1 MSTLLLV
8 HAHPDDEAIS
18 TGGAMMK
25 AHADGHR
32 VVLVTATRGEVGEI
46 YNMDPEAT
54 RPRLGEVRTKELE
67 NAARILGVDRR
78 VFLGY
83 RDSGMVG
90 TADNED
96 PRSFHQAPLGQAA
109 ARLADILRDEKPE
122 VVVTYAEDG
131 TYGHP
136 DHIKAH
142 HVTNAALDLLE
153 KEGWRPRKLYYTAIP
168 RSAMK
173 AFAEQIPEEARR
185 DSVGSRIQG
194 TPDELITTKVDVS
207 DFIDRKREAFGAHVS
222 QNDPNSWFATMA
234 DQIYRLA
241 FGTEYYQLA
250 RGKPGSELP
259 ESDLFMGIGSLEARP
274 KTSARDSA
282 IQVAQIRVKRRA
294 AQRAHHVDA

>member
-18 TGGAMMK
+18 TGGVMMK
-25 AHADGHR
+25 ARADGHR

-46 YNMDPEAT
+46 HNMDEKTT
-54 RPRLGEVRTKELE
+54 RPHLGEVRTKELE
-67 NAARILGVDRR
+67 NATRILGVNRSE
-78 VFLGY
+78 FLGY

-90 TADNED
+90 TADNEN
-96 PRSFHQAPLGQAA
+96 PKSFHQAPLAEAA
-109 ARLADILRDEKPE
+109 GRLAAILRDEKPE

-142 HVTNAALDLLE
+142 YVTNAALDLLE
-153 KEGWRPRKLYYTAIP
+153 KEGWRPRKLYYAAIP

-173 AFAEQIPEEARR
+173 AFMEQMPDEARQQGVGMQIP
-185 DSVGSRIQG
+185 G

-207 DFIDRKREAFGAHVS
+207 DFVDRKREAFAAHVS
-222 QNDPNSWFATMA
+222 QNDPKSWFASMA

-241 FGTEYYQLA
+241 FGTEHFQLA

-259 ESDLFMGIGSLEARP
+259 ESDLFVGI
-274 KTSARDSA
+274 D
-282 IQVAQIRVKRRA
+282 
-294 AQRAHHVDA
+294 

>member
-1 MSTLLLV
+1 MSTLVLV

-46 YNMDPEAT
+46 HNMDEKAT
-54 RPRLGEVRTKELE
+54 RPHLGGVRTKELE
-67 NAARILGVDRR
+67 KAAGILGVNRS

-90 TADNED
+90 TADNEN
-96 PRSFHQAPLGQAA
+96 PESFHQAPLDEAA
-109 ARLADILRDEKPE
+109 GRLEAILREERPE

-153 KEGWRPRKLYYTAIP
+153 KEGWRPRKLYYTVIP

-173 AFAEQIPEEARR
+173 AFAESLPEEARQ
-185 DSVGSRIQG
+185 DNIGSRIQG
-194 TPDELITTKVDVS
+194 TPDELITTKVDVG
-207 DFIDRKREAFGAHVS
+207 DYVDRKRAAFGAHVS
-222 QNDPNSWFATMA
+222 QNDPNSWFASIA
-234 DQIYRLA
+234 EEIYRLA

-250 RGKPGSELP
+250 RGKPASDLP
-259 ESDLFMGIGSLEARP
+259 ESDLFAGI
-274 KTSARDSA
+274 D
-282 IQVAQIRVKRRA
+282 
-294 AQRAHHVDA
+294 